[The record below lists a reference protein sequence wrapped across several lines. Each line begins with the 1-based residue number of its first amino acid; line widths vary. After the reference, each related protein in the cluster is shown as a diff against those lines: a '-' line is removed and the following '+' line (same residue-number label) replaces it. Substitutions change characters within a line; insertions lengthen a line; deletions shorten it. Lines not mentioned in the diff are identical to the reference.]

1 MIVSYITFQ
10 VICTI
15 IGACILVPLL
25 YLRFVKKNSNSRLL
39 GLLFLIF
46 IPVGLYTPAI
56 YDVSNCGEYTKKVL
70 ILPKGEYSLG
80 MHNYI
85 VNNSDQELFFEYLV
99 YGNSKLSD
107 DQMDMIIAPGTTF
120 KAPTTEIN
128 YVFTD
133 APSSIKIKGDGEI
146 RERLSC
152 DVPDYE
158 LNEDDIQSLIEE
170 MGVEDEAELKEVLRE
185 ELDLSD
191 SLDLSQFS
199 LQELLEM
206 SSEVN

>member
-1 MIVSYITFQ
+1 MIISMSAFYTICGLIIAAAIIPAIITG
-10 VICTI
+10 IKHK
-15 IGACILVPLL
+15 GKKSPWLLILVLL
-25 YLRFVKKNSNSRLL
+25 APVT
-39 GLLFLIF
+39 LF
-46 IPVGLYTPAI
+46 TPAI
-56 YDVSNCGEYTKKVL
+56 YDVTDCGEYNKKVL
-70 ILPKGEYSLG
+70 ILPKGEYSMG

-85 VNNSDQELFFEYLV
+85 INNSDKELFFEYLV

-107 DQMDMIIAPGTTF
+107 DQMDMIIVPGTTF

-152 DVPDYE
+152 DVPNYE
-158 LNEDDIQSLIEE
+158 LGESDIQSLIEE
-170 MGVEDEAELKEVLRE
+170 MGVKDEAELKEVLRE
-185 ELDLSD
+185 ELGLND

-199 LQELLEM
+199 IQDLFEM
-206 SSEVN
+206 APHSDE